1 MITKQEYQKIL
12 DNVDWHYQ
20 NKIGEEYTEGRKSYL
35 LAASYSFANDEFLI
49 MFNFELDWA
58 LS

>member
-1 MITKQEYQKIL
+1 VITKQEYQKIL

-20 NKIGEEYTEGRKSYL
+20 NKIGDEYIEGRKSYL
-35 LAASYSFANDEFLI
+35 LAASYSFASDEFLI

>member
-1 MITKQEYQKIL
+1 MISKEEYKKIL

-20 NKIGEEYTEGRKSYL
+20 NKVGDEYIEGRKSYM
-35 LAASYSFANDEFLI
+35 LALSHSFANNEFLL
-49 MFNFELDWA
+49 MFNFRLDWA